1 MRANRTCGQWPLRG
15 VAAGFLALALTMA
28 TGFAVANDTIVL
40 KNGNRIQGTI
50 VREDAGEIEIQV
62 GGIRQTL
69 RRSDIMTID
78 RGEVGTQSPAEA
90 HARQARSLID
100 RGDFEG
106 AWRAVL
112 AVDAAEASALST
124 QGALAREAA
133 RGLHDQARAA
143 IARGNAEEAVRLA
156 RHFVTTDSVKV
167 LQVAFATTDQGF
179 PARTVTLL
187 GEAQAAHGQALYRA
201 RNLEQAEALLREAVE
216 NLDRTS
222 NAGIQ
227 ATAQLGLVLRDQGA
241 ALLRAGNLEEA
252 QPVLMEAIGCFSH
265 VRENSTSQSM
275 LQEARTQIEQIRN
288 ALNSAQRAAEPTPTP
303 AASDGQNN
311 GPAVDTATAA
321 LAANNASLSSDYGVL
336 GRIAGEDIGKRVTDW
351 LRGVLPAGWEPR
363 VVTDWTIYVLAFIIC
378 FWLIPGKILALLS
391 RRADP
396 AAVRWRSWVTW
407 IGPLALICYIVNFII
422 ALPKKAIRAKSRHSC
437 PHCGFSLDDYFAY
450 TNLNFSQCPNCGGE
464 INPVHSLDEYIVFLA
479 NALATDVEKVQM
491 GVVSMSRFVEK
502 DTMQRLVRAIITL
515 AVRRRA
521 SDIHVEPA
529 QRHVDVRFRLDGIM
543 VEMCKLPAS
552 LGAAVI
558 SAIKVQSNLDIAEK
572 RKPQDGKMSMFVDGV
587 DIDIRVAT
595 SPAHIGETATL
606 RLLDVRTI
614 QVETKHL
621 GMSKSTRQ
629 VFERAIQEPHGLI
642 LVTGPTGSGKTTTL
656 YVALKMI
663 QTGDKNII
671 SIEDPIEFTI
681 PGINQI
687 QINPTAG
694 LTFATG
700 LRSMLRQDPDV
711 IMVGEIRDKETAEI
725 AINAAQ
731 TGHLVFSTL
740 HTIDAASS
748 ISRLYDLGISPRQFA
763 DALSLIVAQR
773 LIRLVCRECKQP
785 HQPKPQLIE
794 EIGLTSDQ
802 ADEMEFFMGKGCDVC
817 NHTGYHGRTGLYEL
831 LVPNGPIRTALE
843 KGTLSTVELRQVAI
857 ENGMRTLREEALV
870 LLKQGLTTAEEVLRV
885 TK

>member
-1 MRANRTCGQWPLRG
+1 MRMYHQTVREKGRQWAWI
-15 VAAGFLALALTMA
+15 VAIFILIALPGMGTARDVIILT
-28 TGFAVANDTIVL
+28 
-40 KNGNRIQGTI
+40 NGNRIEGRI
-50 VREDAGEIEIQV
+50 LHEDSGEIEIQV
-62 GGIRQTL
+62 GGIRQTIF
-69 RRSDIMTID
+69 RNQIREIVRAPAQNS
-78 RGEVGTQSPAEA
+78 SPADA
-90 HARQARSLID
+90 HAREARRLLDSKD
-100 RGDFEG
+100 APG
-106 AWRAVL
+106 AWQAIMQMTATDPAAV
-112 AVDAAEASALST
+112 AANSPLV
-124 QGALAREAA
+124 REAGRA
-133 RGLHDQARAA
+133 LMDTARAQLA
-143 IARGNAEEAVRLA
+143 GGNASEAIRLS
-156 RHFVTTDSVKV
+156 RLFVATPAVSAIQAAFSDTDP
-167 LQVAFATTDQGF
+167 AFGRKTIA
-179 PARTVTLL
+179 LL
-187 GEAQAAHGQALYRA
+187 GEAQAAQGKSLYSTA
-201 RNLEQAEALLREAVE
+201 DLPGAETILREALE
-216 NLDRTS
+216 NLNPGDEVTIR
-222 NAGIQ
+222 
-227 ATAQLGLVLRDQGA
+227 ATADLGIVLRDRGA
-241 ALLRAGNLEEA
+241 ALLRSETPGDAE
-252 QPVLMEAIGCFSH
+252 PILMEAIGLFTR
-265 VRENSTSQSM
+265 VRDGSRSVDM
-275 LQEARTQIEQIRN
+275 IRN
-288 ALNSAQRAAEPTPTP
+288 AEVEINRIRAALVSARRDQVPQAEPTPATIVNIVTTEEFNP
-303 AASDGQNN
+303 AAGGSRADH
-311 GPAVDTATAA
+311 
-321 LAANNASLSSDYGVL
+321 GVL
-336 GRIAGEDIGKRVTDW
+336 GRIVGDELATRVIDW
-351 LRGVLPAGWEPR
+351 LRGVLPAGVQPR
-363 VVTDWTIYVLAFIIC
+363 VVTDWTIYVLAFVIG
-378 FWLIPGKILALLS
+378 FWLIPGNILRILS
-391 RRADP
+391 QRADP
-396 AAVRWRSWVTW
+396 SAVRWRGWVTW
-407 IGPLALICYIVNFII
+407 IGPFALVGFMVSFILSI
-422 ALPKKAIRAKSRHSC
+422 PRRHAQSKARHAC
-437 PHCGFSLDDYFAY
+437 PSCGFSLDDYFAY

-502 DTMQRLVRAIITL
+502 DTMQRLVRAIVTL
-515 AVRRRA
+515 AIRHRA

-529 QRHVDVRFRLDGIM
+529 QRHVEIRYRLDGMM

-558 SAIKVQSNLDIAEK
+558 SAIKVQSSLDIAEK

-595 SPAHIGETATL
+595 SPAHVGETATL
-606 RLLDVRTI
+606 RLLDVRNI

-621 GMSKSTRQ
+621 GMAKSTRQ

-656 YVALKMI
+656 YVALRMI
-663 QTGDKNII
+663 QTGEKNII

-681 PGINQI
+681 AGINQI

-785 HQPKPQLIE
+785 HQPKPQLLE
-794 EIGLTSDQ
+794 EIGMAEEDLAEQ
-802 ADEMEFFMGKGCDVC
+802 EFFLGKGCDVC

-831 LVPNGPIRTALE
+831 LVPNAVIRHALE

>member
-1 MRANRTCGQWPLRG
+1 
-15 VAAGFLALALTMA
+15 LALSFFIACLGMGIA
-28 TGFAVANDTIVL
+28 QDAIILN
-40 KNGNRIQGTI
+40 NGNRIEGRI
-50 VREDAGEIEIQV
+50 LHEDSGEVEIQV
-62 GGIRQTL
+62 GGIRQTIFRNQIREIVRAPVQDSPADAHVRDA
-69 RRSDIMTID
+69 RRLLDSRDAPGAWQAIMELVADHPDAVAENTPLV
-78 RGEVGTQSPAEA
+78 REVGRALMENV
-90 HARQARSLID
+90 RSQ
-100 RGDFEG
+100 
-106 AWRAVL
+106 L
-112 AVDAAEASALST
+112 AS
-124 QGALAREAA
+124 
-133 RGLHDQARAA
+133 
-143 IARGNAEEAVRLA
+143 GNASEAVRLS
-156 RHFVTTDSVKV
+156 RLFVATPAVSAIR
-167 LQVAFATTDQGF
+167 VAFADLD
-179 PARTVTLL
+179 PAFGQKTITLL
-187 GEAQAAHGQALYRA
+187 GEAQAAQGRALYA
-201 RNLEQAEALLREAVE
+201 AADLEAAETILRESLE
-216 NLDRTS
+216 NLPPGDDATIR
-222 NAGIQ
+222 
-227 ATAQLGLVLRDQGA
+227 ATADLGVVLRDRGA
-241 ALLRAGNLEEA
+241 ALLRSENPADA
-252 QPVLMEAIGCFSH
+252 DPVLMEAIGLFTR
-265 VRENSTSQSM
+265 VRDGSRSADM
-275 LQEARTQIEQIRN
+275 IRN
-288 ALNSAQRAAEPTPTP
+288 AEVEISRIRSALVAARRDQAPTAVPTP
-303 AASDGQNN
+303 ATIVN
-311 GPAVDTATAA
+311 TIATGDLNPTVGTPRA
-321 LAANNASLSSDYGVL
+321 DHGVL
-336 GRIAGEDIGKRVTDW
+336 GRIVGDELATRVIDW
-351 LRGVLPAGWEPR
+351 LRTVLPANIQPR
-363 VVTDWTIYVLAFIIC
+363 VVTDWTIYGLAFIIG
-378 FWLIPGKILALLS
+378 FWLIPGNILRILS
-391 RRADP
+391 QRADP
-396 AAVRWRSWVTW
+396 SAVRWRSWVTW
-407 IGPLALICYIVNFII
+407 IGPLALIGFMVSFILSI
-422 ALPKKAIRAKSRHSC
+422 PKRHAQAKSRHAC
-437 PHCGFSLDDYFAY
+437 PSCGFSLDDYFAY

-502 DTMQRLVRAIITL
+502 DTMQRLVRAIVTL
-515 AVRRRA
+515 AIRHRA

-529 QRHVDVRFRLDGIM
+529 QRHVEIRYRLDGMM

-558 SAIKVQSNLDIAEK
+558 SAIKVQSSLDIAEK

-595 SPAHIGETATL
+595 SPAHVGETATL
-606 RLLDVRTI
+606 RLLDVRNI

-621 GMSKSTRQ
+621 GMAKSTRQ

-656 YVALKMI
+656 YVALRMI
-663 QTGDKNII
+663 QTGEKNII

-681 PGINQI
+681 AGINQI

-785 HQPKPQLIE
+785 HQPKPQLLE
-794 EIGLTSDQ
+794 EIGMAEDDLATQ
-802 ADEMEFFMGKGCDVC
+802 EFFLGKGCDVC

-831 LVPNGPIRTALE
+831 LVPNAVIRHALE

>member
-1 MRANRTCGQWPLRG
+1 MLGRWCPARLIRIGLRCVMMVALMAVL
-15 VAAGFLALALTMA
+15 VAAGVESDVILLR
-28 TGFAVANDTIVL
+28 
-40 KNGNRIQGTI
+40 NGNRIEGRI
-50 VREDAGEIEIQV
+50 VNETPGEVVIQV
-62 GGIRQTL
+62 GGIRQTIY
-69 RRSDIMTID
+69 RD
-78 RGEVGTQSPAEA
+78 RIAEIVRAAAVEASPAEQHA
-90 HARQARSLID
+90 NRARQHLDARNP
-100 RGDFEG
+100 EG
-106 AWRAVL
+106 AWQAVL
-112 AVDAAEASALST
+112 EMTAADQSAPATHASVVRQA
-124 QGALAREAA
+124 GRA
-133 RGLHDQARAA
+133 LHDQARAA
-143 IARGNAEEAVRLA
+143 LARGDYERAESLA
-156 RHFVTTDSVKV
+156 RMFVGTAGVTAI
-167 LQVAFATTDQGF
+167 QGAFTGNESDFG
-179 PARTVTLL
+179 ARTLSLL
-187 GEAQAAHGQALYRA
+187 GEAQAARGQANYQQG
-201 RNLEQAEALLREAVE
+201 NLQEAESNLREALE
-216 NLDRTS
+216 NLGRDGAPAMR
-222 NAGIQ
+222 AM
-227 ATAQLGLVLRDQGA
+227 ADLGLVLRNRGAALLNAGETAEAQRILMESIGLFSRVRDNSGSTAMIQNSRAEIDRIRAVLAEVQRGEQGA
-241 ALLRAGNLEEA
+241 AL
-252 QPVLMEAIGCFSH
+252 S
-265 VRENSTSQSM
+265 
-275 LQEARTQIEQIRN
+275 
-288 ALNSAQRAAEPTPTP
+288 TP
-303 AASDGQNN
+303 AVTIRPSDYAVEQNM
-311 GPAVDTATAA
+311 GEATRRE
-321 LAANNASLSSDYGVL
+321 DYGVL
-336 GRIAGEDIGKRVTDW
+336 GRIAGDDAGRWVFEQLRRAIPPDW
-351 LRGVLPAGWEPR
+351 QPR
-363 VVTDWTIYVLAFIIC
+363 VITDWTIYILAFIFG
-378 FWLIPGKILALLS
+378 FWIIPGKILAILAG
-391 RRADP
+391 RADP
-396 AAVRWRSWVTW
+396 AAVQWRAWVTW
-407 IGPLALICYIVNFII
+407 IGPLALIGYIGSFIASI
-422 ALPKKAIRAKSRHSC
+422 PKRRAAVKARHAC

-464 INPVHSLDEYIVFLA
+464 INPVHSLDEYIMFLA

-502 DTMQRLVRAIITL
+502 DTMQRLVRAMITL

-529 QRHVDVRFRLDGIM
+529 QRHVEVRYRLDGIM

-552 LGAAVI
+552 LGSAVI

-572 RKPQDGKMSMFVDGV
+572 RKPQDGKMTIFVDGV

-595 SPAHIGETATL
+595 SPAHVGETATL

-614 QVETKHL
+614 QVETKKL
-621 GMSKSTRQ
+621 GMSKTTRQ

-656 YVALKMI
+656 YVALRMI

-740 HTIDAASS
+740 HTIDSAAA
-748 ISRLYDLGISPRQFA
+748 ISRLFDLGISPRQFA

-785 HQPKPQLIE
+785 HIPKPQLLE
-794 EIGLTSDQ
+794 EIGLPADQ
-802 ADEMEFFMGKGCDVC
+802 AEELEYFIGKGCDIC

-843 KGTLSTVELRQVAI
+843 KGTLSTVELREVAVQ
-857 ENGMRTLREEALV
+857 NGMRTLREEALV
-870 LLKQGLTTAEEVLRV
+870 LLKQGLTTPEEVLRV